1 VSRTTSADTSP
12 PLLVG
17 VDVGGTKIAGGVVDP
32 RTGTVRHRVTV
43 PTDLRR
49 GSEAVL
55 HTTVA
60 LVRQLAETVAG
71 EGSPL
76 GGVGVGVPELVSPT
90 GDITSNHLLAWRRD
104 ELAAALAVDGGPV
117 ARDDLPVRIESDVR
131 AAAVAEARFGAG
143 RGHGVFVYLTVG
155 TGISFSLVQ
164 QGVPYAGARG
174 NALLLLA
181 PGAKPTGSDVAG
193 QPSAGVAGQSRAGV
207 AGQRSAGV
215 AGQSSAGVA
224 APPGELD
231 QPPLLETVAAGPAL
245 VERFRDAGGREPRGD
260 ATGPTPSSGRVEGD
274 ARMVLDAAA
283 AGDPVAVA
291 IVREAGDA
299 LGDAIALLVNA
310 LDPEAVVVG
319 GGLGLAGGV
328 YLAGAIDRARRMIWA
343 PEARTLPIMPAGLGV
358 HAGVVGAALSADAAR
373 GPAL

>member
-1 VSRTTSADTSP
+1 
-12 PLLVG
+12 
-17 VDVGGTKIAGGVVDP
+17 
-32 RTGTVRHRVTV
+32 
-43 PTDLRR
+43 
-49 GSEAVL
+49 
-55 HTTVA
+55 
-60 LVRQLAETVAG
+60 
-71 EGSPL
+71 
-76 GGVGVGVPELVSPT
+76 
-90 GDITSNHLLAWRRD
+90 LAWRRD

-193 QPSAGVAGQSRAGV
+193 QPSAGVAGQSRAGVAGQRSAGVAGQSSAGV